1 MKTLADKQATGEGK
15 GEEGREGGRERE
27 LNEYISFSFP
37 LHQLLQIQIQ
47 LIQFHQQNVP
57 ETVSQYLIHNTKII
71 EITVRTP
78 VVNIKGTHIKGPKNF
93 KNYTRNYMPKSQNVN
108 ITELSTYVVQYVL
121 HQLVDNSSYMIPAL
135 E

>member
-1 MKTLADKQATGEGK
+1 MKTFADKQATGEGK
-15 GEEGREGGRERE
+15 GEEGREGGREGGRERE
-27 LNEYISFSFP
+27 LNEYISFFFP

-78 VVNIKGTHIKGPKNF
+78 C
-93 KNYTRNYMPKSQNVN
+93 SQ
-108 ITELSTYVVQYVL
+108 Y
-121 HQLVDNSSYMIPAL
+121 
-135 E
+135 